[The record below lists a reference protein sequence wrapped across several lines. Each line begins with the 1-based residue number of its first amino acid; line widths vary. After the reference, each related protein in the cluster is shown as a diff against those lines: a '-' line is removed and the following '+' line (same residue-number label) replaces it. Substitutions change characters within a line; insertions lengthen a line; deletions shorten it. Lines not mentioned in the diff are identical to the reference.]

1 MTHGRGAAERLHD
14 NEIVADPGLVRRLLT
29 AQFPHLAALALARVA
44 STGTDNVIYRLGT
57 DLCVRLPRV
66 ASATGHVAFEAEW
79 LPRLAAY
86 VAFALPEPV
95 ATGTPGEGYPWPWA
109 VYRWIDGDHPTG
121 KVAGSTEFATDLG
134 RLVAGL
140 RSADTTGARSG
151 YRSVPLRTHEP
162 HLREWAASARGLVD
176 TDAMLTVWDEALAAP
191 EWDGPPV
198 WSHGDLLPGNVL
210 VRGGRLHAVLDFG
223 TAGVGDP
230 ACDALAGWA
239 LLDAPARRVFR
250 REAGF
255 DDAAWARGRGWT
267 LTFVTALT
275 YYRDTNP
282 GLAEAAGRS
291 IREVLAEA

>member
-1 MTHGRGAAERLHD
+1 LHD
-14 NEIVADPGLVRRLLT
+14 NETVADGELVRRLLA
-29 AQFPHLAALALARVA
+29 AQLPHLSSLALTRVP

-57 DLCVRLPRV
+57 DLSVRLPRV
-66 ASATGHVAFEAEW
+66 PGATRQIAFEAEW
-79 LPRLAAY
+79 LPRLAAR
-86 VAFALPEPV
+86 VAVALPEPV

-109 VYRWIDGDHPTG
+109 VHRWIDGVHPTG
-121 KVAGSTEFATDLG
+121 DLAGSARFAADLG
-134 RLVAGL
+134 RFVAEL
-140 RSADTTGARSG
+140 RSVDATGAPRG
-151 YRSVPLRTHEP
+151 YRSVSLRTREP
-162 HLREWAASARGLVD
+162 EFREWTAAARGLID
-176 TDAMLTVWDEALAAP
+176 TAAVLAAWDEALAAP

-210 VRGGRLHAVLDFG
+210 TRDGRLRAVLDFG

-250 REAGF
+250 LEAGF
-255 DDAAWARGRGWT
+255 DDATWARGRGWA

-282 GLAEAAGRS
+282 ALAEVARRS
-291 IREVLAEA
+291 ILEVLADG